1 MFELVAHLRILK
13 FALSNGFDARNLY
26 SASIALDTLASFMAM
41 SCSGFALL
49 DRCFSRRCFR
59 FILPSRPPQQ
69 YFCSVSPVLLLQPI
83 VIRIVLVIHP
93 VDPAVMWEY

>member
-41 SCSGFALL
+41 SCSGLL
-49 DRCFSRRCFR
+49 SLIGIFLGVASDLSYRRDPSAVFLFSFSRIASSAHRDIGR
-59 FILPSRPPQQ
+59 LGNS
-69 YFCSVSPVLLLQPI
+69 SS
-83 VIRIVLVIHP
+83 
-93 VDPAVMWEY
+93 